1 MRFKT
6 TSIIPIPATAAAAR
20 HTHSVNMESSPVFG
34 PEPPAF
40 EVVTITAPDSEG
52 LVLSLGEGVTL
63 SLGEGVT
70 LSLGKGVTLS
80 LGEGVT
86 LALGE
91 GVGVTDSSFI

>member
-1 MRFKT
+1 
-6 TSIIPIPATAAAAR
+6 
-20 HTHSVNMESSPVFG
+20 MESSPVFG

-70 LSLGKGVTLS
+70 L
-80 LGEGVT
+80 
-86 LALGE
+86 
-91 GVGVTDSSFI
+91 